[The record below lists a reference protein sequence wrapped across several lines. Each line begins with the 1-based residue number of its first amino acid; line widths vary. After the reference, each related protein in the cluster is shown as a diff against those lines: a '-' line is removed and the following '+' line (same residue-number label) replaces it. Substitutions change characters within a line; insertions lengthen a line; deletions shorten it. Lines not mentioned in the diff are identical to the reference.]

1 MIPRLL
7 MGTLAVFDTFLIYL
21 IAQRRYNSRN
31 VAHCVFN
38 LDNLDYKT
46 YSGDPLDA
54 SKRAILIADQGLV
67 RALPVD
73 TETSKV
79 LKKMYS
85 SNSTKKTIIT
95 FGDDGPKSS
104 QVSILSYDPILFQL
118 PS

>member
-85 SNSTKKTIIT
+85 SNSTKTIIT

-104 QVSILSYDPILFQL
+104 QVSILSYDPILFQI